1 MNKEYVEMNECEKN
15 HLIKRSKEMLQKEFD
30 YISIDDYEI
39 YNRYIKDKDILNA
52 LIMLLGANLE
62 IKKIQCNYSN
72 EYIDSDNNHRFFI
85 HGAEKIHVNFYN
97 EKKL

>member
-62 IKKIQCNYSN
+62 IKKFNAIILMSILIQTIT
-72 EYIDSDNNHRFFI
+72 IDFSYM
-85 HGAEKIHVNFYN
+85 EQ
-97 EKKL
+97 KKFV

>member
-1 MNKEYVEMNECEKN
+1 MNKEYLEMNECEKN

-62 IKKIQCNYSN
+62 IKKIYPLHGPMLENN
-72 EYIDSDNNHRFFI
+72 LEHYIN
-85 HGAEKIHVNFYN
+85 KYC
-97 EKKL
+97 

>member
-15 HLIKRSKEMLQKEFD
+15 QLIKRSKEMLQKEFD

-52 LIMLLGANLE
+52 LIILLGANLE
-62 IKKIQCNYSN
+62 IKKFNAIILMSILIQTIT
-72 EYIDSDNNHRFFI
+72 IDFSYM
-85 HGAEKIHVNFYN
+85 EQ
-97 EKKL
+97 KKFV